1 MKKIFMALCAMAMVA
16 FVACKKDPVTP
27 TPDNNDPA
35 EQHDTREGAYD
46 PVCKITGIVYSD
58 DTAPETWLW
67 DPETG
72 HLISV
77 NDDDYC
83 GGYVERISFTYRN
96 DGRVDQVQ
104 ISNIETGGLLP
115 IGNLSGTMAV
125 GYNGEY
131 ISSLSVVNGDAE
143 VLTVNV
149 QHGSDKK
156 VSGATL
162 DLADNVLLDL
172 FNTMLAQFL
181 ADSTGQGDL
190 ATSVDNVTGSV
201 SFSWEGSNV
210 RQALLTLGFRV
221 ASTVGTLIDVVGE
234 ENLTSV
240 FGQYGSYLTMVPA
253 TQPLYFNVTV
263 GDTVAYTYDNKTNPY
278 RHFLGRLD
286 VSALTANNVET
297 AIHNG
302 NAHIAIGTTI
312 MGQTMQLYETD
323 YALPVESTFNDY
335 LEYNAAG
342 CPLRMED
349 ADGTV
354 IEFQYME

>member
-35 EQHDTREGAYD
+35 EQHDSREGAYD
-46 PVCKITGIVYSD
+46 PACRIVAVSYSN
-58 DTAPETWLW
+58 DTPDEEWVWEDGKLQR
-67 DPETG
+67 
-72 HLISV
+72 V
-77 NDDDYC
+77 NNDI
-83 GGYVERISFTYRN
+83 VFSYRE

-131 ISSLSVVNGDAE
+131 ISSLSVVNGGAE

-181 ADSTGQGDL
+181 ADSTGQGDF
-190 ATSVDNVTGSV
+190 ATAVDNVTGSV
-201 SFSWEGSNV
+201 SFSWEGNNV
-210 RQALLTLGFRV
+210 RQALLALGFRV
-221 ASTVGTLIDVVGE
+221 ATTVGTLIDVVGE
-234 ENLTSV
+234 ENLSSV
-240 FGQYGSYLTMVPA
+240 FGQYGSYLTVVPA

-302 NAHIAIGTTI
+302 NAHITIGTTI

-354 IEFQYME
+354 IEFQYEE